1 MGKVSKEAVAEKVTS
16 KQTPEG
22 GEGGRAVQ
30 IGEIAGAKALGKS
43 VPFTQMGRGCGK
55 SIFLFWTCCIE
66 APSGHRRDSD
76 QEMAEI
82 GKTAV
87 KEEGLLDMQR
97 ASGTRVTGSR
107 RVSCEETG
115 CLGREGVTKMLG
127 PALPLSVSCHQWG
140 LGRGGRERSRP
151 GC

>member
-1 MGKVSKEAVAEKVTS
+1 MEHRGLLGKVSKEAVTEKVTS

-66 APSGHRRDSD
+66 VPSGHGRDSD

-82 GKTAV
+82 GETAV
-87 KEEGLLDMQR
+87 KEEGLL
-97 ASGTRVTGSR
+97 GTDAENFGHTIDWKQESQ
-107 RVSCEETG
+107 
-115 CLGREGVTKMLG
+115 L
-127 PALPLSVSCHQWG
+127 
-140 LGRGGRERSRP
+140 
-151 GC
+151 